1 MLQPKGKT
9 MPRIARILRINT
21 ASNACLMLAL
31 MAVSNTLYAAK
42 DEKPQAENVDA
53 SDPTKIYTYL
63 GVGPKYTEYTNGE
76 HMTELRVSGNLGLSR
91 QDMIFFNAGYGEHS
105 GNKVPGS
112 NSGLTNA
119 RARWFHLLEMD
130 YSVTSGYRG
139 WATQIDLQLA
149 GELKGTDGQN
159 VLSFGALPA
168 FGINKQW
175 SLYLPMN
182 VVNSWDKTF
191 GNYNGVGL
199 NLSPL
204 LVYSPDN
211 WWDGAYVQFW
221 GGYTRFVSGN
231 LSGEG
236 AGHMDITVAGKIT
249 PTLTWALLGQKNV
262 DVDLVSFRRDENS
275 GLKNDWNAFF
285 SFTIYF

>member
-1 MLQPKGKT
+1 MLTTTRLIKGTKAFSAG
-9 MPRIARILRINT
+9 IAFVLFAGSSSLFAN
-21 ASNACLMLAL
+21 
-31 MAVSNTLYAAK
+31 
-42 DEKPQAENVDA
+42 DENPQSEKIDA

-63 GVGPKYTEYTNGE
+63 GAGPKYTDYTNGE
-76 HMTELRVSGNLGLSR
+76 HMTELRVAGNLGLSKK
-91 QDMIFFNAGYGEHS
+91 DMVFFNGGYGQHS
-105 GNKVPGS
+105 GDKVPGS

-119 RARWFHLLEMD
+119 RARWFHLVEMD
-130 YSVTSGYRG
+130 YAVTSGYRG

-149 GELKGTDGQN
+149 GQLKGTDGQN

-168 FGINKQW
+168 FGLNRQW

-182 VVNSWDKTF
+182 VVNSWDKKF
-191 GNYNGVGL
+191 GSYNGVGL
-199 NLSPL
+199 NISPL

-236 AGHMDITVAGKIT
+236 AGHLDVTVAGKIT
-249 PTLTWALLGQKNV
+249 PTLTWTLLAQKNV
-262 DVDLVSFRRDENS
+262 DVDLLSYQRGENT
-275 GLKNDWNAFF
+275 GLKNDWNAFLY
-285 SFTIYF
+285 FTTYF

>member
-1 MLQPKGKT
+1 MSRIVRAFRKT
-9 MPRIARILRINT
+9 AT
-21 ASNACLMLAL
+21 ASATLILAL
-31 MAVSNTLYAAK
+31 LAVSNPLHAG
-42 DEKPQAENVDA
+42 DEKPQGENIDA

-63 GVGPKYTEYTNGE
+63 GAGPKYTDYTNGE
-76 HMTELRVSGNLGLSR
+76 HMTELRVSGNLGLSK
-91 QDMIFFNAGYGEHS
+91 QDMVFFNAGYGEHS
-105 GNKVPGS
+105 GDKVPGS

-119 RARWFHLLEMD
+119 RARWFHLVEMD
-130 YSVTSGYRG
+130 YAVSSGYRG

-149 GELKGTDGQN
+149 GQLKGTDGQN

-168 FGINKQW
+168 FGLNKQW

-182 VVNSWDKTF
+182 VVNSWDKKF
-191 GNYNGVGL
+191 GSYNGVGL
-199 NLSPL
+199 NVSPL

-236 AGHMDITVAGKIT
+236 AGHMDITIAGKIT
-249 PTLTWALLGQKNV
+249 PTVTWTLLAQKNV
-262 DVDLVSFRRDENS
+262 DVDLQSYRRDANS
-275 GLKNDWNAFF
+275 GLKNDWNAFLF
-285 SFTIYF
+285 FTTYF